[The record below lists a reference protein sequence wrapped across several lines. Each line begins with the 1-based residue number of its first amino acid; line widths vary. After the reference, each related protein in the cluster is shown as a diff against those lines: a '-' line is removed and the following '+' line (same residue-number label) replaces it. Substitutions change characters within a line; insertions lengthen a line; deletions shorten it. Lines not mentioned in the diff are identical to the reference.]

1 MSTLVRRLAGG
12 AAVGA
17 LLFGSALARAEGMTD
32 ADNAR
37 VLFKE
42 ARALVAEGKYAE
54 ACPKFEQSLKLDTGI
69 GTKFN
74 LADCYEHIG
83 RTATA
88 HTLFLEVASVARQA
102 GQADREQAATA
113 RAKSLEPQLHTLTID
128 VKGKQ
133 SGLTIQSNGVE
144 LLPSKWGTAQ
154 PVDPG
159 TYEIRVTAPGKK
171 PWTTKVE
178 VPRSGDATLQVPELD
193 GAEAVPAAV
202 VVAKAAEP
210 TPEPAKEK
218 ASESADAAPKKE
230 SSDLLVPLII
240 YGGLGVGAIL
250 GTTALILYKSA
261 NDKAEEI
268 CPSGV
273 NCSTEDIARHEEYVN
288 DAQTARNLGYVGLG
302 IAGAAV
308 ITGGVIALVRS
319 SSSEKPPQTGL
330 NVAPILGPGS
340 YGATVGLR
348 F

>member
-1 MSTLVRRLAGG
+1 
-12 AAVGA
+12 
-17 LLFGSALARAEGMTD
+17 MTD

-42 ARALVAEGKYAE
+42 ARAHVADGKYTE
-54 ACPKFEQSLKLDTGI
+54 ACPKFEQSLKLDAGI

-74 LADCYEHIG
+74 LADCYEHVG

-88 HTLFLEVASVARQA
+88 HTLFLEVATVARQV
-102 GQADREQAATA
+102 GQVDREKAATQ

-128 VKGKQ
+128 VKGEQ
-133 SGLTIQSNGVE
+133 SGLTIQSNGIE
-144 LLPSKWGTAQ
+144 LLPSKWGSPQT
-154 PVDPG
+154 VDPG

-171 PWTTKVE
+171 SWSTKVE
-178 VPRSGDATLQVPELD
+178 VPRSGDATLQVPELE

-202 VVAKAAEP
+202 VVAKAAEAP
-210 TPEPAKEK
+210 PEPAKEK
-218 ASESADAAPKKE
+218 VPADTTAEKE

-261 NDKAEEI
+261 NDKAEQI

-273 NCSTEDIARHEEYVN
+273 NCSSEDIARHEQYVN
-288 DAQTARNLGYVGLG
+288 DAQDARTLGYVGLG

-308 ITGGVIALVRS
+308 ITGGAIALFRPHQ
-319 SSSEKPPQTGL
+319 EKSPHAGL
-330 NVAPILGPGS
+330 SVGPILAPGS